1 MRHLDFSPLFRSSI
15 GFDHLVGMLDTAS
28 RAEQQQPS
36 YPPYN
41 IVRLSDDAYQITMA
55 VAGFAESDINII
67 SKENTLT
74 VSGEQEAKEQK
85 EFLHRGIAARNFERK
100 FQLADH
106 VKVVGAQLENGLLHV
121 DLKREIPESMKPRK
135 IEINTASNEVL
146 LDSQSEAAA

>member
-28 RAEQQQPS
+28 RAEQQPS

-41 IVRLSDDAYQITMA
+41 IERLSDDAYQITMA

-85 EFLHRGIAARNFERK
+85 EYLHRGIAARNFERK

-106 VKVVGAQLENGLLHV
+106 VKVIGARLENGLLHV

-146 LDSQSEAAA
+146 LDSHSEAAA